1 MNRAPGWLQ
10 QAESDLEIARITAQ
24 AGRHEWACFAAQ
36 QAAEKAVKAL
46 HLHLGQEVWGHL
58 VTRLLT
64 ELPITVPSMLVE
76 KARSLGTLYA
86 PTRYPD
92 AFPAGAPAEHTAPC
106 RAGRR
111 SPMLV
116 RSLRSSVLR
125 WPGRAEVLQALA
137 AWAQR
142 LELPGLA
149 TVGAFSS
156 YARGEAGVGSDL
168 DVLVIVEERAL
179 PFERRMAQL
188 PLGELPV
195 PAEALVYTREEWDR
209 LGERSPRLAETL
221 RRETVW
227 VRGGSTEE
235 ASWGYVS

>member
-46 HLHLGQEVWGHL
+46 HLHLGQEAWGHL

-64 ELPITVPSMLVE
+64 ELSITVPSMLVE
-76 KARSLGTLYA
+76 KARSMDTLYA
-86 PTRYPD
+86 PTRFSD
-92 AFPAGAPAEHTAPC
+92 AFPAGAPDEHTAPC

-125 WPGRAEVLQALA
+125 WPSRAEVLQALA

-149 TVGAFSS
+149 AVGAFSS

-179 PFERRMAQL
+179 PFERRIARL
-188 PLGELPV
+188 PLGGLPV
-195 PAEALVYTREEWDR
+195 PAEALVYTREEWER
-209 LGERSPRLAETL
+209 LSERSPGLAETL

-235 ASWGYVS
+235 ASWGCVS

>member
-46 HLHLGQEVWGHL
+46 HLHLGQEAWGHL

-76 KARSLGTLYA
+76 KARSLDTYA

-149 TVGAFSS
+149 AVGAFSS

-179 PFERRMAQL
+179 PFERRMTQL
-188 PLGELPV
+188 PLDELPV
-195 PAEALVYTREEWDR
+195 PAEALVYTREEWER
-209 LGERSPRLAETL
+209 LGERSPGLAETL
-221 RRETVW
+221 RRETVG
-227 VRGGSTEE
+227 VLGG
-235 ASWGYVS
+235 VD

>member
-46 HLHLGQEVWGHL
+46 HLHLGQEAWGHL

-64 ELPITVPSMLVE
+64 ELSITVPSMLVE
-76 KARSLGTLYA
+76 KARSMDTLYA
-86 PTRYPD
+86 PTRFSD
-92 AFPAGAPAEHTAPC
+92 AFPAGAPDEHTAPC

-125 WPGRAEVLQALA
+125 WPSRAEVLQALA

-149 TVGAFSS
+149 VVGTFSS

-168 DVLVIVEERAL
+168 DVLGIVEERAL
-179 PFERRMAQL
+179 PFERRIARL
-188 PLGELPV
+188 PLGGLPV
-195 PAEALVYTREEWDR
+195 PAEALVYTREEWER
-209 LGERSPRLAETL
+209 LGERSPGLAETL

-235 ASWGYVS
+235 ASWGCVS

>member
-46 HLHLGQEVWGHL
+46 HLHLGQEAWGHL

-64 ELPITVPSMLVE
+64 ELPNTVPSMLVE
-76 KARSLGTLYA
+76 KARSLDTLYE

-111 SPMLV
+111 SPTLV

-137 AWAQR
+137 TWAQR

-149 TVGAFSS
+149 AVGAFSS

-168 DVLVIVEERAL
+168 NVLVIVEERAL

-188 PLGELPV
+188 PLEELPV
-195 PAEALVYTREEWDR
+195 PAEALVYTREEWER
-209 LGERSPRLAETL
+209 LGERCRGLAETL

-227 VRGGSTEE
+227 VRGG
-235 ASWGYVS
+235 VD